1 MALND
6 PHFNWGKAHP
16 GVERERVKMGTGR
29 QEGVDRDKTCMVC
42 VKPNQSF

>member
-1 MALND
+1 MTHTLIGAKPILG
-6 PHFNWGKAHP
+6 W
-16 GVERERVKMGTGR
+16 RERVKMGTGR